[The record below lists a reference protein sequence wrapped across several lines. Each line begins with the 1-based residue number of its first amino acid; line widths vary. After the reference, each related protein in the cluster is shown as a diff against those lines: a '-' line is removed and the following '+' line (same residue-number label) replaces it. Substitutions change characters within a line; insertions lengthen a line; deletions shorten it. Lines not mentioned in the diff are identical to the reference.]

1 MRALLPLV
9 LAAGFLAAG
18 SGAAPLPA
26 ADVREEVLVVV
37 NSHIITRRTLQQAVE
52 QEHAAL
58 YRQYSGKELDQKLR
72 DAREKTLSN
81 LIDAFLI
88 EDKAD
93 DLGIRQMV
101 NDEYLKNV
109 VEDIKKQYNFTSD
122 ADFERALRTSQ
133 GIGLQDFVKLQKRQ
147 ILNQEVMR
155 KEVFSKV
162 AVEDQELLAFY
173 NDHRDEY
180 RQPSRFRIRELVLA
194 KGATA
199 EEQQAARAALAKV
212 QEALKKGGSFEE
224 QVKEHSSSPSKS
236 TGGDLGWIG
245 KGFLR
250 PAIENAA
257 LGLKPGEVSEP
268 LETDKDLYL
277 VQLVSAELDFVK
289 PFAEVRPQIMEK
301 LQQPKAENAIQNY
314 LQGLRVRANIRYQVP
329 KEQIFKGS

>member
-1 MRALLPLV
+1 MRLRQALLPLL
-9 LAAGFLAAG
+9 LASAALA
-18 SGAAPLPA
+18 SGAGE
-26 ADVREEVLVVV
+26 VREEVLVVV
-37 NSHIITRRTLQQAVE
+37 NGHVITRRTLQQSVE

-58 YRQYSGKELDQKLR
+58 YRQFSGKELDLKLR
-72 DAREKTLSN
+72 DAREKTLSG
-81 LIDAFLI
+81 LIDSFLI

-101 NDEYLKNV
+101 NDEYLHGV
-109 VEDIKKQYNFTSD
+109 VEDIKKQYNFATD

-133 GIGLQDFVKLQKRQ
+133 GIGLQEFVKLQRRQ
-147 ILNQEVMR
+147 ILSQEVMR
-155 KEVFSKV
+155 REVFSKV
-162 AVEDQELLAFY
+162 AVEDQELRAWY
-173 NDHRDEY
+173 EDHKDEY

-194 KGATA
+194 KGATP
-199 EEQQAARAALAKV
+199 EEQQAARGVLAKV

-224 QVKEHSSSPSKS
+224 LVKEHSSSPSKS

-257 LGLKPGEVSEP
+257 MGLKPGEVSEP

-277 VQLVSAELDFVK
+277 VQLVSAELDLVK
-289 PFAEVRPQIMEK
+289 PFSEVRPQILEK

-314 LQGLRVRANIRYQVP
+314 LQGLRVRANIRYRVP

>member
-1 MRALLPLV
+1 VRLRQALLPLL
-9 LAAGFLAAG
+9 LASAALA
-18 SGAAPLPA
+18 SGAGE
-26 ADVREEVLVVV
+26 VREEVLVVV
-37 NSHIITRRTLQQAVE
+37 NGHVITRRTLQQSVE

-58 YRQYSGKELDQKLR
+58 YRQFSGKELDLKLR
-72 DAREKTLSN
+72 DAREKTLSG
-81 LIDAFLI
+81 LIDSFLI

-101 NDEYLKNV
+101 NDEYLHGV
-109 VEDIKKQYNFTSD
+109 VEDIKKQYNFATD

-133 GIGLQDFVKLQKRQ
+133 GIGLQEFVKLQRRQ
-147 ILNQEVMR
+147 ILSQEVMR
-155 KEVFSKV
+155 REVFSKV
-162 AVEDQELLAFY
+162 AVEDQELRAWY
-173 NDHRDEY
+173 EDHKDEY

-194 KGATA
+194 KGATP
-199 EEQQAARAALAKV
+199 EEQQAARGVLAKV

-224 QVKEHSSSPSKS
+224 LVKEHSSSPSKS

-257 LGLKPGEVSEP
+257 MGLKPGEVSEP

-277 VQLVSAELDFVK
+277 VQLVSAELDLVK
-289 PFAEVRPQIMEK
+289 PFSEVRPQILEK

-314 LQGLRVRANIRYQVP
+314 LQGLRVRANIRYRVP

>member
-1 MRALLPLV
+1 MRRQGFLPLLLC
-9 LAAGFLAAG
+9 LAGAVASAGE
-18 SGAAPLPA
+18 
-26 ADVREEVLVVV
+26 VREEVLVVV
-37 NSHIITRRTLQQAVE
+37 NSHVITRRALQQAVE

-58 YRQYSGKELDQKLR
+58 YRQFAGKELDQKLR
-72 DAREKTLSN
+72 DAREKTLAG
-81 LIDAFLI
+81 LVDAFLV

-101 NDEYLKNV
+101 NDEYLKGV
-109 VEDIKKQYNFTSD
+109 VEDIKKQYNFTTD
-122 ADFERALRTSQ
+122 ADFERALRSSQ
-133 GIGLQDFVKLQKRQ
+133 GIGIQDFVKLQRRQ

-155 KEVFSKV
+155 REVFSKV
-162 AVEDQELLAFY
+162 AVEDQELKAFY
-173 NDHRDEY
+173 EDHKDEY

-199 EEQQAARAALAKV
+199 EELQAARATLAKV

-224 QVKEHSSSPSKS
+224 QVKEHSTSPSKA

-257 LGLKPGEVSEP
+257 MGLKPGEVSAP

-277 VQLVSAELDFVK
+277 VQLVSAELDLVK
-289 PFAEVRPQIMEK
+289 PFAEVRPQILEK
-301 LQQPKAENAIQNY
+301 LQQPKADNAIQNY
-314 LQGLRVRANIRYQVP
+314 LQSLRVRANIRYQVP